1 MVTKKKKIAEPVV
14 VQEPKYK
21 KWAGWLGFFVVV
33 CVSIGYISGAWSKY
47 DMRYAKVAAVEELK
61 KTDNMI
67 LAENKYT
74 SDRLDV
80 KIMQDR
86 RNELDSRVYKIEQ
99 APAPVKNSPEIKEQK
114 RQYQNEIMELDKAID
129 AKQKQMV
136 VPK

>member
-14 VQEPKYK
+14 VAEPKYK
-21 KWAGWLGFFVVV
+21 KWAGWLGLFVAI
-33 CVSIGYISGAWSKY
+33 CVSIGFISGAWSKY
-47 DMRYAKVAAVEELK
+47 DMRYAKITVVEEMK
-61 KTDNMI
+61 KADAI
-67 LAENKYT
+67 ALAENKYT

-99 APAPVKNSPEIKEQK
+99 APAPVKNSPEVKEQK
-114 RQYQNEIMELDKAID
+114 RQYQKEIMELDKEID
-129 AKQKQMV
+129 VKQKQMV